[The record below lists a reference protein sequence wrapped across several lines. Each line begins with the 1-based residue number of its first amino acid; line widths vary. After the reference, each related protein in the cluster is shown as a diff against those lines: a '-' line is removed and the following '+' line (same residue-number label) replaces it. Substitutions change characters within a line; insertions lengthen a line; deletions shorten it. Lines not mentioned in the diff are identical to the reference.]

1 MTPVC
6 HVERVSGR
14 RSVMRHLRMPVRV
27 ERRRSVTVDMLS
39 RSLLLLLMMLLLTS
53 NRLIPLSFPIL
64 MFPSTIPLP
73 ISFSLTMTSKP
84 FPLSFPLPL
93 LVSFMFTEIP
103 LHLTL
108 PLLFLFTC
116 IRFRP
121 VIIPLS
127 IGRTASSSRTSD
139 ATSHHRR
146 PARRWST
153 LSFGVDASGRLMI
166 SAMRVRLDVRH
177 GRRVN

>member
-1 MTPVC
+1 MR
-6 HVERVSGR
+6 HVEGVSSR
-14 RSVMRHLRMPVRV
+14 RSVMRHLRVPVRV

-39 RSLLLLLMMLLLTS
+39 RSLLLMMLLLLLTS
-53 NRLIPLSFPIL
+53 NRLIPLSVPIL

-84 FPLSFPLPL
+84 LPLSFPLPL

-103 LHLTL
+103 LHLTF
-108 PLLFLFTC
+108 PLLFLFTRV
-116 IRFRP
+116 RFRP
-121 VIIPLS
+121 IIIPLS
-127 IGRTASSSRTSD
+127 IGRTASSSSRTSN

-153 LSFGVDASGRLMI
+153 LRLGVDASGGLMV
-166 SAMRVRLDVRH
+166 SAVRMRLDVRH
-177 GRRVN
+177 GRRMD

>member
-1 MTPVC
+1 MRRRMTPVC
-6 HVERVSGR
+6 HIERVSGR
-14 RSVMRHLRMPVRV
+14 RSIVRHLRMPVRV

-39 RSLLLLLMMLLLTS
+39 RSLLLMMLLLTS
-53 NRLIPLSFPIL
+53 DR
-64 MFPSTIPLP
+64 MIPLP
-73 ISFSLTMTSKP
+73 FSILMLPASVSLPIPFSLTMTSKP
-84 FPLSFPLPL
+84 LPFSFPLPL

-108 PLLFLFTC
+108 PLLFLFPC

-121 VIIPLS
+121 VIIPLP
-127 IGRTASSSRTSD
+127 IGRTASSCCTSN

-146 PARRWST
+146 PARGWST

-166 SAMRVRLDVRH
+166 PAVRMRLDV
-177 GRRVN
+177 